1 MPDPASTPVFVM
13 PDSYFDADIDRLTR
27 LVGTCS
33 RLSIPIT
40 SLPNCTRPPA
50 LIHSFLSSSTVAS
63 MFTRVVQHND
73 RLMPVTQKPT
83 RFHSRAPPNITI
95 SDYLQRVTK
104 YALLEPACLL
114 LLLIY
119 VDRICER
126 NPGFTISSLTVHR
139 FIITAATVACKCLC
153 DAYCT
158 NSHYAKVGGVS
169 MHELNSLE
177 VELLHM
183 TGWHL
188 VATQEQLLQYY
199 FTLVRQ
205 DPALVL
211 QSDLASATQPPQVH
225 PPEDKQ

>member
-1 MPDPASTPVFVM
+1 MADPASTPAFVM
-13 PDSYFDADIDRLTR
+13 PDSYFDADIERLTR
-27 LVGTCS
+27 L
-33 RLSIPIT
+33 
-40 SLPNCTRPPA
+40 
-50 LIHSFLSSSTVAS
+50 VAS

-126 NPGFTISSLTVHR
+126 NPQFTISSLTVHR

-177 VELLHM
+177 VEMLRM

-205 DPALVL
+205 DPTLVL
-211 QSDLASATQPPQVH
+211 QSDLDATATTSNPPADQ
-225 PPEDKQ
+225 Q